1 MGAPRDG
8 GIQQVARGV
17 GTAVLECLGAAMQ
30 QLVRLALALGLRAAR
45 TIDVRAGTRVAAIEK
60 QDARPDVNGLFVIAG
75 EVSIQTDEQELLDSR
90 VALVSFERVS
100 GGSVGR
106 QRVRHRGRRARGST
120 PRPII
125 GQTQDLRN
133 DFGLRTTGLGLR
145 MMW

>member
-1 MGAPRDG
+1 
-8 GIQQVARGV
+8 
-17 GTAVLECLGAAMQ
+17 MQ
-30 QLVRLALALGLRAAR
+30 QLVGLALALGLRAPR
-45 TIDVRAGTRVAAIEK
+45 TIDVRAGPRVAAIEK

-75 EVSIQTDEQELLDSR
+75 EVSIETDEQELLDSR

-106 QRVRHRGRRARGST
+106 QRVRHRGRRARGNA